1 MRTLL
6 SLTGGSSCF
15 RAVLGWPVL
24 KERKSLWWLL
34 GPVLLYL
41 VALPLYNR
49 VEPVVLGLPFFMFWT
64 LLATLLTPAC
74 IWLAARKDPLWRAD
88 RERERGDAE

>member
-1 MRTLL
+1 M
-6 SLTGGSSCF
+6 
-15 RAVLGWPVL
+15 L
-24 KERKSLWWLL
+24 KERKSLWWLM

-49 VEPVVLGLPFFMFWT
+49 VEPVVLGLPFFMFWM

-88 RERERGDAE
+88 RDIERGGAE